1 MNPIVIS
8 YIFSSNGD
16 AEKKFEL
23 KFNPETMEY
32 LPEEKSNHP
41 DWTRLEH
48 CQCKNC
54 PLAKEQVEFCP
65 IAKNIA
71 DVASHFSE
79 DKSHKE
85 CLIKVITAERTYIKE
100 AKLQTGLFS
109 ILGLLMPTSGCPRM
123 SFLKPMA
130 RFHMP
135 FSSAN
140 ETLVRSLS
148 MHLLTQFC
156 LYKKGEKADYN
167 LDLLEENYKQVNVIN
182 QGMISR
188 IRSMAKGDA
197 SQNAI
202 VILDGFASFLEL
214 EKTSQFSELEN
225 LIIFKNSYEL

>member
-8 YIFSSNGD
+8 YIFSSNED
-16 AEKKFEL
+16 FEKKFEL
-23 KFNPETMEY
+23 HFNPETMEY
-32 LPEEKSNHP
+32 IPEEKSNHP

-54 PLAKEQVEFCP
+54 PLEAHQVEYCP
-65 IAKNIA
+65 IARNIA
-71 DVASHFSE
+71 DVASHFSK

-85 CLIKVITAERTYIKE
+85 FQIKVVTAERTYLKN

-135 FSSAN
+135 FSNAN
-140 ETLVRSLS
+140 ETLIRSLS

-156 LYKKGEKADYN
+156 LYKKGDKADYN
-167 LDLLEENYKQVNVIN
+167 LDLLEENYKQVNIVNLGI
-182 QGMISR
+182 ISR

-214 EKTSQFSELEN
+214 EKSSQFSELED
-225 LIIFKNSYEL
+225 LILFKNSYDL

>member
-1 MNPIVIS
+1 MMMLKK
-8 YIFSSNGD
+8 SSNFGLI
-16 AEKKFEL
+16 L
-23 KFNPETMEY
+23 KRWNIFHKRNLIIRIGLDLSTVSV
-32 LPEEKSNHP
+32 K
-41 DWTRLEH
+41 T
-48 CQCKNC
+48 C
-54 PLAKEQVEFCP
+54 PMSKRQTEFCP

-85 CLIKVITAERTYIKE
+85 YQIKVVTAERTYIKE
-100 AKLQTGLFS
+100 AKIQTGLFS
-109 ILGLLMPTSGCPRM
+109 IFGLLMPTSGCPRM

-156 LYKKGEKADYN
+156 LYKKGEKVNYN

-182 QGMISR
+182 QGIISR
-188 IRSMAKGDA
+188 IRLMAKGDA